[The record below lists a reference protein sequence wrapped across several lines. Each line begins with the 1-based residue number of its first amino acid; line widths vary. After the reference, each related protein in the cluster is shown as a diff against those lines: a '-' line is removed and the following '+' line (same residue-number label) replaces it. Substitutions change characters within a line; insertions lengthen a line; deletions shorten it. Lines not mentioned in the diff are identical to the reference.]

1 MIIGLPKETRSGE
14 ARVAA
19 TPEVVKKYVAKK
31 AEVVVER
38 DAGAASS
45 FPDSEYEA
53 AGARIVSRDDAF
65 AADLVLKVAC
75 PTPDEATLLEKDAL
89 LVSMIDPFGDG
100 QALMD
105 TLAAARVSCIGME
118 LIPRITRAQ
127 AMDVLSSQANIAG
140 YRAVVEA
147 AHAYGKLFPMM
158 MTAAGSVP
166 PSKCIVLGVGV
177 AGLQAIAT
185 AKRLGAQVEAFDVR
199 PEVREQVQSVGAKWL
214 DLGLDET
221 GAGEGGYAKELSEGG
236 KRKQK
241 EALTRA
247 IPKADIV
254 ITTAQ
259 IPGRQAPELVTEEA
273 VRNMRPGSV
282 IVDMAAGSGG
292 NCSLSEPDSI
302 IVKHNVVLIG
312 HTNLPSAVA
321 NHSSRFFAR
330 NLNSLLD
337 LMVVREGDATPSIKY
352 DLEDEIIDAALVTHG
367 GERRWPKKK
376 ES

>member
-1 MIIGLPKETRSGE
+1 MIIGIPKETRPGE
-14 ARVAA
+14 ARVAS
-19 TPEVVKKYVAKK
+19 TPDVVKKLVARKI
-31 AEVVVER
+31 EVVVEA
-38 DAGAASS
+38 DAGGASS
-45 FPDSEYEA
+45 FPDAEYQA
-53 AGARIVSRDDAF
+53 AGAKIVSREEAF

-75 PTPDEATLLEKDAL
+75 PSGDEAALLKNGAL

-100 QALMD
+100 AALID
-105 TLAAARVSCIGME
+105 TLAAAGVSCIGME

-127 AMDVLSSQANIAG
+127 AMDVLSSQANVAG
-140 YRAVVEA
+140 YRAVIEA

-185 AKRLGAQVEAFDVR
+185 ARRIGAQVEAFDVR

-214 DLGLDET
+214 DLGLGET
-221 GAGEGGYAKELSEGG
+221 GAGEGGYAKELSDEG
-236 KRKQK
+236 KRLQK

-259 IPGRQAPELVTEEA
+259 IPGRPAPVLVTEEA
-273 VRNMRPGSV
+273 VANMRPGSV

-292 NCSLSEPDSI
+292 NCPLSEPDAI
-302 IVKHNVVLIG
+302 VVKHGVTIIG

-330 NLNSLLD
+330 NLNSLLE
-337 LMVVREGDATPSIKY
+337 LIVVAEGDAPPSVKY
-352 DLEDEIIDAALVTHG
+352 DLDDEIVDAALVAHDG
-367 GERRWPKKK
+367 AKRWPKKK